1 MLHIQEKLDLGFSP
15 LYFAGERQFPA
26 LFSKKEV
33 KKECCKKYKNS
44 DKKKCKGCPKRKKN
58 KQN

>member
-33 KKECCKKYKNS
+33 KKECCKKYK
-44 DKKKCKGCPKRKKN
+44 KKGNRCKRCPGRLAWED
-58 KQN
+58 